1 MFGAVKPAINVD
13 PDKCS
18 YSRYGIEFNSRSLFS
33 TLNSLGRKVIIF
45 GVDNSSLVRTDD
57 NKNILALDKSP
68 TQGLDNTSIEDEYS
82 TNSTV
87 SRKWFALSLHYNG
100 SNSFLFVNATKIY
113 QFKSK

>member
-18 YSRYGIEFNSRSLFS
+18 YSRHGIEFNSRSLFS
-33 TLNSLGRKVIIF
+33 TLNSLGRKVIIL

-68 TQGLDNTSIEDEYS
+68 TQGLDNTSIEAEYS

-87 SRKWFALSLHYNG
+87 WRK
-100 SNSFLFVNATKIY
+100 
-113 QFKSK
+113 

>member
-33 TLNSLGRKVIIF
+33 TLNSLGRKVIF
-45 GVDNSSLVRTDD
+45 LGVEKSSSVRTGD

-68 TQGLDNTSIEDEYS
+68 TQGLDNTLIEAKYSI
-82 TNSTV
+82 NSAV
-87 SRKWFALSLHYNG
+87 SRK
-100 SNSFLFVNATKIY
+100 
-113 QFKSK
+113 

>member
-18 YSRYGIEFNSRSLFS
+18 YSRHGIEFNSRSLFS
-33 TLNSLGRKVIIF
+33 TLNSLGRKVIIL

-68 TQGLDNTSIEDEYS
+68 TQGLDNTSILAEAKYPI
-82 TNSTV
+82 TV
-87 SRKWFALSLHYNG
+87 TKSGKRFVLCLH
-100 SNSFLFVNATKIY
+100 FICLY
-113 QFKSK
+113 QRNISI

>member
-33 TLNSLGRKVIIF
+33 TL
-45 GVDNSSLVRTDD
+45 VRTDD
-57 NKNILALDKSP
+57 NKNILALDNSP
-68 TQGLDNTSIEDEYS
+68 TQGLDNTSIEAEYS

>member
-33 TLNSLGRKVIIF
+33 TLNSLGRKVIIL

-68 TQGLDNTSIEDEYS
+68 TQGLDNTSILAEAKYPITLTKS
-82 TNSTV
+82 GKRFV
-87 SRKWFALSLHYNG
+87 LCLH
-100 SNSFLFVNATKIY
+100 FICLY
-113 QFKSK
+113 QRNISI